1 MGLTAPPG
9 IDSLEQRLRRRSL
22 RIART
27 KEHMTRTRT
36 RTTRLV
42 IAVVFAL
49 PVVLSALSLSSLAAP
64 SAKEVEAAQQRL
76 ARLEHEFE
84 SMAEQYN
91 DAKYRLS
98 LIERKLAEARSQRQG
113 AEQRA
118 RTAEARLAERAV
130 QAYVGT
136 GSQVD
141 GLLGAES
148 IAEFSDRLVFM
159 GAVAEG
165 DAEIARLAT
174 NARQEAEWAASRF
187 ADTLAE
193 RQQQVTSIEGQLDRL
208 DSMIEEQ
215 ASLYTQL
222 SKDRKDY
229 LAYVEAQRAALAQAR
244 EEASQEAPPSD
255 TTGDTGGYVP
265 PVNASAAQIAVG
277 AALSVQGTQYVWGSA
292 DPGTG
297 FDCSGLTSWAWAQ
310 AGVSIPH
317 SSAAQYSSLP
327 HVPLGSVQAGDLIF
341 YYSPISHVALYIGG
355 GQIVHARHPGPGGQV
370 QVQSMYGY
378 DNPVGAARPG

>member
-1 MGLTAPPG
+1 MTG
-9 IDSLEQRLRRRSL
+9 
-22 RIART
+22 
-27 KEHMTRTRT
+27 TRTRI
-36 RTTRLV
+36 TRLLV
-42 IAVVFAL
+42 AVVFAL

-64 SAKEVEAAQQRL
+64 SAEEVQNAQQRL
-76 ARLEHEFE
+76 AGLEHDFE
-84 SMAEQYN
+84 ALAEQYN

-98 LIERKLAEARSQRQG
+98 LTERKLAEVREQRESAERQAKG
-113 AEQRA
+113 AE
-118 RTAEARLAERAV
+118 ERLADRAV
-130 QAYVGT
+130 QAYLGT

-141 GLLGAES
+141 GLLGAET
-148 IAEFSDRLVFM
+148 IAEFSDRLEFM

-165 DAEIARLAT
+165 DAQIARFAM
-174 NARQEAEWAASRF
+174 NARQEADWAAQRF
-187 ADTLAE
+187 AETLAE
-193 RQQQVTSIEGQLDRL
+193 RQRQVASIEDQLDRL
-208 DSMIEEQ
+208 DSMIDEQ
-215 ASLYTQL
+215 ASLYEQL
-222 SKDRKDY
+222 NEDRQEY
-229 LAYVEAQRAALAQAR
+229 LAYVEAQRVALEQAR
-244 EEASQEAPPSD
+244 QQAAQQGPPD
-255 TTGDTGGYVP
+255 TTGDSAGSGGYTP
-265 PVNASAAQIAVG
+265 PVNASAAQIAVS

-292 DPGTG
+292 DPSVG

-317 SSAAQYSSLP
+317 SSAAQYSALP

>member
-1 MGLTAPPG
+1 
-9 IDSLEQRLRRRSL
+9 
-22 RIART
+22 
-27 KEHMTRTRT
+27 MTRTRT

-42 IAVVFAL
+42 VAVVFAL

-76 ARLEHEFE
+76 AHLEHEFE

-91 DAKYRLS
+91 DAKYQLS

-113 AEQRA
+113 AERKARA
-118 RTAEARLAERAV
+118 AEDRLAERAV

-165 DAEIARLAT
+165 DAEIARQAT

-193 RQQQVTSIEGQLDRL
+193 RQRQVTSIEGQLDRL
-208 DSMIEEQ
+208 DSMIDEQ

-222 SKDRKDY
+222 NKDRQEY

-244 EEASQEAPPSD
+244 QEATQEAPPAD

-292 DPGTG
+292 DPSVG

-310 AGVSIPH
+310 AGISIPH
-317 SSAAQYSSLP
+317 SSAAQYSLP
-327 HVPLGSVQAGDLIF
+327 NVPIGSVQPGDLIF

-355 GQIVHARHPGPGGQV
+355 GQIVHATHPGADGAV
-370 QVQSMYGY
+370 HVESMYGY
-378 DNPVGAARPG
+378 DNPVGASRPG

>member
-1 MGLTAPPG
+1 MTG
-9 IDSLEQRLRRRSL
+9 
-22 RIART
+22 
-27 KEHMTRTRT
+27 TRTRI
-36 RTTRLV
+36 TRLV
-42 IAVVFAL
+42 VAVLFAL
-49 PVVLSALSLSSLAAP
+49 PVLLSVLSLSSLAAP
-64 SAKEVEAAQQRL
+64 SAREVEAAKQRL
-76 ARLEHEFE
+76 GGLQHDFE
-84 SMAEQYN
+84 VLAEQYN

-98 LIERKLAEARSQRQG
+98 LTERKLAESRNQRESAERQARV
-113 AEQRA
+113 AE
-118 RTAEARLAERAV
+118 ERLADRAV
-130 QAYVGT
+130 QAYLGT

-148 IAEFSDRLVFM
+148 VGEFSDRLEFM

-165 DAEIARLAT
+165 DAQIARQAL
-174 NARQEAEWAASRF
+174 NARQQADWAADRF
-187 ADTLAE
+187 AETAAE
-193 RQQQVTSIEGQLDRL
+193 RQRQVTSIENQLDRL
-208 DSMIEEQ
+208 DSMIDEQ
-215 ASLYTQL
+215 ASLYEELNQ
-222 SKDRKDY
+222 DRQEY
-229 LAYVEAQRAALAQAR
+229 LAFVEAQRAALEQAR
-244 EEASQEAPPSD
+244 QQASQDTPPD
-255 TTGDTGGYVP
+255 TTGDTGGSYGGYTP
-265 PVNASAAQIAVG
+265 PVNASAAQIAVS

-292 DPGTG
+292 DPSVG

-317 SSAAQYSSLP
+317 SSAAQYSALP